1 MLYNHTFSVTLS
13 CCLDK
18 RLCFSLAA
26 MIDICT
32 WRARIGLYRAGC
44 VGSSGRTR
52 AKVLLA
58 SSADGVEDWS
68 LLLALSTIMME
79 LVVTVLIIIPL
90 LVLLVDGDS
99 IRRVH
104 QLPASSVIVNKPGLF
119 VALAPPTSLSLY
131 IMIGIQLAMTVVIC
145 TLPPRKCSFVTLSLC
160 TKSFFVVRQSED
172 SLSLVRAVI
181 SQQLVMSGDIET
193 NPGPTA
199 CKLCR
204 FFSLYM

>member
-1 MLYNHTFSVTLS
+1 
-13 CCLDK
+13 
-18 RLCFSLAA
+18 

-32 WRARIGLYRAGC
+32 WRARIGLYRAVR

-99 IRRVH
+99 IGRLHH
-104 QLPASSVIVNKPGLF
+104 QLPASSVTVNETGLF
-119 VALAPPTSLSLY
+119 AALAPPTLLSLY
-131 IMIGIQLAMTVVIC
+131 IMIAGFQLTMTVLIC
-145 TLPPRKCSFVTLSLC
+145 TSPPKKYLFLYGTLSSC
-160 TKSFFVVRQSED
+160 TKSFFVNCQPED
-172 SLSLVRAVI
+172 FLSLLVRAVI

-204 FFSLYM
+204 NFFT

>member
-13 CCLDK
+13 CCLHK

-52 AKVLLA
+52 AKVLLP

-99 IRRVH
+99 IRRLH
-104 QLPASSVIVNKPGLF
+104 QLPASSVIVNKPGHGLF
-119 VALAPPTSLSLY
+119 VALVPPTLLSLY
-131 IMIGIQLAMTVVIC
+131 IMIGIQLTMTVVFC
-145 TLPPRKCSFVTLSLC
+145 TSPPKKYSFVALSLC
-160 TKSFFVVRQSED
+160 TRSFFVVRQPDD

-181 SQQLVMSGDIET
+181 SHQLVMSGDIET
-193 NPGPTA
+193 NPGPIA

-204 FFSLYM
+204 Y

>member
-1 MLYNHTFSVTLS
+1 
-13 CCLDK
+13 
-18 RLCFSLAA
+18 

-32 WRARIGLYRAGC
+32 WRARIGLYR

-99 IRRVH
+99 IRRLH
-104 QLPASSVIVNKPGLF
+104 QLPASSVIVNETSGLF
-119 VALAPPTSLSLY
+119 AALAPPTLLSL
-131 IMIGIQLAMTVVIC
+131 IGIQLTMTVVIC
-145 TLPPRKCSFVTLSLC
+145 TSPPKKYSFVTLSLC
-160 TKSFFVVRQSED
+160 TTKYFFVVRQPED

-181 SQQLVMSGDIET
+181 SQQLILSGDIET

-204 FFSLYM
+204 YFFTLALF

>member
-1 MLYNHTFSVTLS
+1 MNHTPSVTHE
-13 CCLDK
+13 
-18 RLCFSLAA
+18 RLRFSLAA

-44 VGSSGRTR
+44 IGSSGRTR

-99 IRRVH
+99 IKRLH
-104 QLPASSVIVNKPGLF
+104 QLPASSVIVNETSGLF
-119 VALAPPTSLSLY
+119 SGLFAALAPPTLLSL
-131 IMIGIQLAMTVVIC
+131 IGIQLTTTVVFC
-145 TLPPRKCSFVTLSLC
+145 TSPPRKCSFVTLSLC
-160 TKSFFVVRQSED
+160 TRSFFVVRQPED

-193 NPGPTA
+193 NPGPIA

-204 FFSLYM
+204 YFCT